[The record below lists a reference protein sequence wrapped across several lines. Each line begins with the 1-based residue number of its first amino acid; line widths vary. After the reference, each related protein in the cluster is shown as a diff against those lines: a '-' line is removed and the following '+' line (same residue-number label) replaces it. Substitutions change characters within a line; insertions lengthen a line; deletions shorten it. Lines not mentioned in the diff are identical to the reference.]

1 MVQDLDEEHIE
12 DVRLNVER
20 HHLCRMVF
28 EDNDGGVDDKKSIL
42 YDKRWDVYII
52 QKTALIKDG
61 YYVEVSDYDGKKVIW
76 EVVYDHVV
84 ENGKKN
90 DDIGLWG
97 FGFNIFE
104 EDEEGVV
111 REL

>member
-1 MVQDLDEEHIE
+1 M
-12 DVRLNVER
+12 
-20 HHLCRMVF
+20 
-28 EDNDGGVDDKKSIL
+28 
-42 YDKRWDVYII
+42 
-52 QKTALIKDG
+52 
-61 YYVEVSDYDGKKVIW
+61 EVSDYDGKKVIW

-84 ENGKKN
+84 EDGKKN